1 MTDATI
7 PVNGATLPNSKEQ
20 SPGKEEKA
28 LKYAKQGL
36 WLAIF
41 AGMAWSWQGLF
52 ADQGSSRG
60 FYADERFW
68 LLSPILCGAINDTWA
83 GVLVTIY
90 NLKLGRGPELV
101 RSLAS
106 KPGRFVML
114 GAMFGSIIG
123 MSFYM
128 ASFSLVGAAYTL
140 PITASYPA
148 LAAFLAI
155 FILRERIRPL
165 GWLGLAGCVIGAII
179 IGYEP
184 PETITVSSGLFY
196 LGLFLALVA
205 AFGWAME
212 GVLATFAMDFVQPAV
227 ALNIYHIAG
236 ATVYC
241 LVLIPLICS
250 GWFVDQGGF
259 TVVWEMLSGDGT
271 GYLLLAGTVTPLA
284 LLSWYKSMNMTGVSR
299 AMAINVTYSLWG
311 IIFTAI
317 FWQDVELTTYLI
329 VGAVVMF
336 IGTVL
341 VIGNPRDLMNLRKL
355 D

>member
-1 MTDATI
+1 MTDMTI
-7 PVNGATLPNSKEQ
+7 SRQDDGPLAVDENALSKQ
-20 SPGKEEKA
+20 EKA
-28 LKYAKQGL
+28 LKYAKRGL

-52 ADQGSSRG
+52 ADQGAGRG

-68 LLSPILCGAINDTWA
+68 LLAPILCGAINETWA
-83 GVLVTIY
+83 GVIITIY
-90 NLKLGRGPELV
+90 NLMLGRGPELK
-101 RSLAS
+101 RSLVS
-106 KPGRFVML
+106 KPGRYVIL

-155 FILRERIRPL
+155 FILKERIRPMA
-165 GWLGLAGCVIGAII
+165 WMGLAGCVIGAII

-184 PETITVSSGLFY
+184 PETLTVSTGMFY
-196 LGLFLALVA
+196 LGLLLALVA

-236 ATVYC
+236 SAVYC
-241 LVLIPLICS
+241 LVLIPLVCS
-250 GWFVDQGGF
+250 GLIVDQGGLA
-259 TVVWEMLSGDGT
+259 TLKDMITGEGT

-284 LLSWYKSMNMTGVSR
+284 LLSWYKAMNMTGVSR

-317 FWQDVELTTYLI
+317 FWQDVELTSFLI
-329 VGAVVMF
+329 TGAIVMF

-341 VIGNPRDLMNLRKL
+341 VIGNPRDLVNLRKI